1 MKKQNK
7 KQKEFKLKNKTIEAI
22 SAISISGF
30 TTAGLFFTGLLTWS
44 IFTNNYMIW
53 LFNIWFINMIGL
65 VAWIVLFVVFK
76 EEA

>member
-1 MKKQNK
+1 M
-7 KQKEFKLKNKTIEAI
+7 KNKSIEAI

-30 TTAGLFFTGLLTWS
+30 TMAGLFFTCLLTWS